1 MIYTGITALDEMIGG
16 GVPRGKRVLFSLA
29 PGVEG
34 QQFMF
39 SALKCAHRM
48 GKRCLVVVPHT
59 SAEAFL
65 ADLSATPYGMEADD
79 RLIFLDSLSF
89 EEIEANSRT
98 PEAECAAWKEQ
109 IDTIC
114 RNGPINAIFLYCNRL
129 CDEIGTEHALALF
142 FGRSLKGGATLFVE
156 YLNLYDEEHLDDLT
170 ASCLFDLVLSIG
182 EGYGNILF
190 FNHFMVRHVT
200 WTSLP
205 PRQIPYMIRE
215 DGSVAPQIPKIVV
228 TGPTDA
234 GKTTF
239 IQTVSENWVSS
250 DRIGISGSATTVAM
264 DFGHP
269 LVSCRGFEITLVG
282 TPGQEHFGP
291 IITHLLTNATGVIF
305 VVDGTRAES
314 LSRGLDILG
323 MVRRMRIPFVVA
335 VNKRELPGQI
345 SDATLR
351 TLLRLSERIP
361 LHHISALNREEAMGV
376 IDALIMLITRETF
389 LE

>member
-16 GVPRGKRVLFSLA
+16 GIPRGKRVLFSLA

-39 SALKCAHRM
+39 SALKSAHRM
-48 GKRCLVVVPHT
+48 GKRCLVIVPCT
-59 SAEAFL
+59 TAYAVRAE
-65 ADLSATPYGMEADD
+65 LSATPYGMETDEQ
-79 RLIFLDSLSF
+79 LILLDAGAF

-98 PEAECAAWKEQ
+98 PEAEREAWKER
-109 IDTIC
+109 IDAFC
-114 RNGPINAIFLYCNRL
+114 RNGRVDAIFLYCNRL
-129 CDEIGTEHALALF
+129 CDQIGTEHALALF
-142 FGRSLKGGATLFVE
+142 FGRSLEEGATLFVE

-190 FNHFMVRHVT
+190 FNHFMVRHVE

-205 PRQIPYMIRE
+205 ARQMPYMIRE

-228 TGPTDA
+228 TGPVDA

-269 LVSCRGFEITLVG
+269 LVSCRGFDITLVG

-291 IITHLLTNATGVIF
+291 IINHLLTNATGVIF
-305 VVDGTRAES
+305 VVDGTHTES

-323 MVRRMRIPFVVA
+323 TVRRMGIPFVVA

-345 SDATLR
+345 SDETLR
-351 TLLRLSERIP
+351 TLLRLSERRP
-361 LHHISALNREEAMGV
+361 LHHISALDRADAMGV

-389 LE
+389 PE